1 MDSLAGQQLLRKDEK
16 VVSADTALEEKKII
30 AFYFSA
36 HWCPPCRLFTPVLA
50 EFYSDLVGAGEGVE
64 VVFVSSDKSAEEM
77 MGYMKECHGDW
88 LAVQHGTVLAQDL
101 KKKYEITGIPTLI
114 VVTRE
119 GDIISK
125 NGRSEVAEKGPQ
137 VFQKWIAASK

>member
-1 MDSLAGQQLLRKDEK
+1 MNSLGGQQLLRKDGA
-16 VVSADTALEEKKII
+16 VVQADEALTDKKII

-64 VVFVSSDKSAEEM
+64 IVFVSSDKSAEEL

-88 LAVQHGTVLAQDL
+88 LAVQHGTVLGQDL
-101 KKKYEITGIPTLI
+101 KKKYEVAGIPTLI

-119 GDIISK
+119 GDVISK
-125 NGRSEVAEKGPQ
+125 NGRSEVVEKG
-137 VFQKWIAASK
+137 